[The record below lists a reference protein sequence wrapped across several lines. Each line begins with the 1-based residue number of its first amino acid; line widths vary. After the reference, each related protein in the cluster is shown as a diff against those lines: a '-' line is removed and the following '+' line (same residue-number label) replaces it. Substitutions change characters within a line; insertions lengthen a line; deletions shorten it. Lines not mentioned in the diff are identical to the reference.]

1 MARDARN
8 QLRAI
13 RDTAGWREAAKVA
26 GIPKR
31 VAVANPSNPSGRG
44 FRTLSDKNRRDRLQR
59 LIGGQVRA
67 DGSRDFTAISKKT
80 DKGIR
85 TAMSDGDKYKEA
97 RLVLAVQSLSR
108 QKAAQRATVISD
120 VGAENITSDE
130 MEILMEITEP
140 LDDAEVESLR
150 GHLDRDDWA
159 SFKAEYD
166 SILSDVQGLSV

>member
-97 RLVLAVQSLSR
+97 RLVLAVQSLNR
-108 QKAAQRATVISD
+108 EKASMRNMIETTTISLS
-120 VGAENITSDE
+120 EDE
-130 MEILMEITEP
+130 REILMEETEP
-140 LDDAEVESLR
+140 LDDAEIESLR

-166 SILSDVQGLSV
+166 SIMSNVQGLSV

>member
-31 VAVANPSNPSGRG
+31 IAVAKPSNASGRG
-44 FRTLSDKNRRDRLQR
+44 FKTLSDKNRRDRLQR
-59 LIGGQVRA
+59 LIGGQVRT
-67 DGSRDFTAISKKT
+67 DGSRDFTKISKKT

-97 RLVLAVQSLSR
+97 RLVLAVQSLNR
-108 QKAAQRATVISD
+108 EKAIKRDLVNTTTISLTD
-120 VGAENITSDE
+120 DE
-130 MEILMEITEP
+130 KEVLLEETEP

-166 SILSDVQGLSV
+166 SIMSDVQGLSV

>member
-31 VAVANPSNPSGRG
+31 ISVSKPSNASGKG

-67 DGSRDFTAISKKT
+67 DGSRDFTKISKKT

-97 RLVLAVQSLSR
+97 RLVLAVQSINR
-108 QKAAQRATVISD
+108 EKAAQKATVLSD
-120 VGAENITSDE
+120 VGDDLTADE
-130 MEILMEITEP
+130 LEILNEFTDP
-140 LDDAEVESLR
+140 LDEAEIESLR
-150 GHLDRDDWA
+150 GHLERDDWA

-166 SILSDVQGLSV
+166 SIMSDVKGLSV

>member
-31 VAVANPSNPSGRG
+31 VAIANPSNPSGRG
-44 FRTLSDKNRRDRLQR
+44 FRTLSPKNRRDRLQR

-97 RLVLAVQSLSR
+97 RLVLAVQSINR
-108 QKAAQRATVISD
+108 EKAAQRATVMSD
-120 VGAENITSDE
+120 VGDDLTADE
-130 MEILMEITEP
+130 LEILTEFTDP
-140 LDDAEVESLR
+140 LDEAEIESLR
-150 GHLDRDDWA
+150 GHLERDDWA

-166 SILSDVQGLSV
+166 SIMSDVKGLSV

>member
-31 VAVANPSNPSGRG
+31 IAVAKPSNASGRG
-44 FRTLSDKNRRDRLQR
+44 FKTLSDKNRRDRLQR

-67 DGSRDFTAISKKT
+67 DGSRDFTKISKKT

-97 RLVLAVQSLSR
+97 RLVLAVQSLNR
-108 QKAAQRATVISD
+108 EKAIKRDLVNTTTISLTD
-120 VGAENITSDE
+120 DE
-130 MEILMEITEP
+130 KEVLLEETEP

-166 SILSDVQGLSV
+166 SIMSDVQGLSV

>member
-31 VAVANPSNPSGRG
+31 IAVAKPSNASGRG
-44 FRTLSDKNRRDRLQR
+44 FKTLSDKNRRDRLQR

-67 DGSRDFTAISKKT
+67 DGSRDFTKISKKT

-85 TAMSDGDKYKEA
+85 TARSDGDKYKEA
-97 RLVLAVQSLSR
+97 RLVLAVQSLNR
-108 QKAAQRATVISD
+108 EKAIKRDLVNTTTISLTD
-120 VGAENITSDE
+120 DE
-130 MEILMEITEP
+130 KEVLLEETEP

-166 SILSDVQGLSV
+166 SIMSDVQGLSV

>member
-97 RLVLAVQSLSR
+97 RLVLAVQSLNR
-108 QKAAQRATVISD
+108 EKASMRNMIETTTISLS
-120 VGAENITSDE
+120 EDE
-130 MEILMEITEP
+130 REILMEETEP
-140 LDDAEVESLR
+140 LDDAEIESLR

-166 SILSDVQGLSV
+166 SIMSDVQGLSV